1 MVINVMNCNKLLE
14 GPDKGHW
21 RVGFGRTLPDPDLR
35 QQLDLSLLT
44 RELRGELALRL
55 CKPY

>member
-1 MVINVMNCNKLLE
+1 MNCNKLLE

-21 RVGFGRTLPDPDLR
+21 RVRFGRTLPDPDLR